1 MANATDIE
9 AIFEIITQVC
19 SFLDYNLL
27 EHLIDI
33 LGNEEDKKRM
43 QKYYEKFD
51 EYVRRRVI
59 ECPNIEPADTSKWS
73 DVYVKLD
80 SKLENEK
87 FTINQLHE
95 FRFKISEI
103 LDVSLSAIRFCC
115 TERGCIRVNWQ
126 IPHFVKQAV
135 FPLSSQQ
142 EMLLEQQRVIHFSC
156 ENYEYSVQVCIIYR
170 CE

>member
-73 DVYVKLD
+73 DIYIKLD

-87 FTINQLHE
+87 FTINQLQE
-95 FRFKISEI
+95 FHFKISEI

-135 FPLSSQQ
+135 FPLCSQQ